1 MTIHPWAHYPMG
13 PKLTTWLSIGQP
25 AIELS
30 DKDREGFTAFVINYG
45 AEHAVKSE
53 DYLIDL
59 VDELVTMD
67 LPLAALK
74 LIDMNSDVW
83 TRADFRG
90 VLAEGIA
97 AMITGEFPRAE
108 LCFSAA
114 QETAPDEPA
123 PYSNMAEILL
133 IDQRLDEA
141 RQWIQSGLQAAN
153 NHYRLWELFLSL
165 SRIEARDEHSLA
177 TSVFAKAKE
186 LNSWAGTSLAAE
198 IDPEANPNT
207 KVTLLEPFYNAG
219 EREDEFLIEF
229 TGALGA
235 AGEMEKIPQI
245 VWSAERISGR
255 ELSWRLYIH
264 CAQSYLAMGKHS
276 DFLKTADKLTAI
288 KDVPP
293 DVIKYLE
300 NHRIEAQSELTQ
312 APLEH

>member
-1 MTIHPWAHYPMG
+1 MPVHPWAHYPMG
-13 PKLTTWLSIGQP
+13 PKLTIWLAIGQQ
-25 AIELS
+25 AAELS

-45 AEHAVKSE
+45 AEHAIKSE
-53 DYLIDL
+53 QALTDL

-67 LPLAALK
+67 LPLAAMK
-74 LIDMNSDVW
+74 LIDMNADIW
-83 TRADFRG
+83 TRGDFRG

-114 QETAPDEPA
+114 QEIAPEEPA

-133 IDQRLDEA
+133 MDQRLDEA

-165 SRIEARDEHSLA
+165 SRIDARDEHSLA
-177 TSVFAKAKE
+177 TAVFAKAKQ

-207 KVTLLEPFYNAG
+207 KVTLLEPFYTAG
-219 EREDEFLIEF
+219 ERDDEFLIEF

-235 AGEMEKIPQI
+235 SGDMEKIPQI
-245 VWSAERISGR
+245 VWSAERIAGR

-276 DFLKTADKLTAI
+276 DFLKTADKLTTI
-288 KDVPP
+288 KGIPP
-293 DVIKYLE
+293 DVIKYLD
-300 NHRIEAQSELTQ
+300 NHRQDAQSELSEAQ
-312 APLEH
+312 LKH